1 MDQSR
6 LDLITGMHL
15 KSPKDSYLA
24 FAAAVENQLAGNQ
37 EKAID
42 IIEQLIVHD
51 PEYSEAYYKLGKM
64 YENANKTKKAVSIYH
79 AGKKVATKNKDEKSL
94 GEITEAL
101 MFLDEEEGNW

>member
-24 FAAAVENQLAGNQ
+24 FAAAVENQLAGNR

-42 IIEQLIVHD
+42 IIERLIVHD

-64 YENANKTKKAVSIYH
+64 YENANKTKKARITCFDSCRTVFYRPI
-79 AGKKVATKNKDEKSL
+79 VQETETKY
-94 GEITEAL
+94 
-101 MFLDEEEGNW
+101 